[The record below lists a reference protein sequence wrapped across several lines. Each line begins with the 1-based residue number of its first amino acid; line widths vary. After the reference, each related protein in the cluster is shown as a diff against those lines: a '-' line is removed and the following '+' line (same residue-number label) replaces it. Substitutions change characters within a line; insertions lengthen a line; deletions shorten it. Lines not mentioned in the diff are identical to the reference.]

1 MIGLIEQNRTAIADL
16 CRKFKVQR
24 LALFGSATGDKF
36 DPARS
41 DVDFLYTLQS
51 VPSGHYADNFFGLAT
66 SLESLLGRRVDLV
79 SERSIR
85 NPYFREEIEETRQ
98 PLYDAETDL
107 NPGAFPLGSL
117 QHLYTDASNRE
128 ETALNK
134 VSSPCVDDGVP
145 N

>member
-1 MIGLIEQNRTAIADL
+1 MIDLIEQNRAAIADL

-24 LALFGSATGDKF
+24 LDVFGSPTSSQF

-41 DVDFLYTLQS
+41 DIDFLYTLQP
-51 VPSGHYADNFFGLAT
+51 VGPGKYADNFFGLAHA
-66 SLESLLGRRVDLV
+66 LESLLGRHVDLV
-79 SERSIR
+79 CDKYVR
-85 NPYFREEIEETRQ
+85 NPYFRESIEESRQ

-107 NPGAFPLGSL
+107 NPNAFPPGSL

-128 ETALNK
+128 EVELNK
-134 VSSPCVDDGVP
+134 VSSLQL